1 MSIIETKKRS
11 VFKGITWRIV
21 AVINSWV
28 VLTVVMSGSN
38 IEKAVIMNISG
49 FFVFYIFERIWSKIK
64 YGRYIKNDK

>member
-28 VLTVVMSGSN
+28 VLTLVISSSN

-49 FFVFYIFERIWSKIK
+49 FIIFYIFERIWSKIK